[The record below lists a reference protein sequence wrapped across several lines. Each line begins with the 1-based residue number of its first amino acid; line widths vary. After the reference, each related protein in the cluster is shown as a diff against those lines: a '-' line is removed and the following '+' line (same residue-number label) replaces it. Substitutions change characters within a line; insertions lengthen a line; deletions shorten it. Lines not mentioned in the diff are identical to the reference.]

1 MLTHYESRTS
11 APSSSSE
18 DPYARPSNEVPAA
31 SKAAAGVAVQG
42 ASQDTAGACDALAS
56 ATAASLGILTAAM
69 AVALGVAELA
79 FDFTT
84 LSTVGK
90 ALSERFEG

>member
-1 MLTHYESRTS
+1 M
-11 APSSSSE
+11 
-18 DPYARPSNEVPAA
+18 
-31 SKAAAGVAVQG
+31 QG
-42 ASQDTAGACDALAS
+42 ASQDTAGARDALAS
-56 ATAASLGILTAAM
+56 AAAASLGILTAAT

-90 ALSERFEG
+90 ALSERFEGCGLACCAIGGRVGTTVAAGVVRASLASL